1 MFSLSILCFN
11 VLMRAVISSYLP
23 AVEQQFL
30 LYPVLSINVMSD
42 IKMKECSE
50 TAGAFPQ
57 KFFDSH
63 FHYSL
68 YGNGSNFSTAFIS
81 PSLQKSDLFDC
92 QVTLVA
98 R

>member
-1 MFSLSILCFN
+1 
-11 VLMRAVISSYLP
+11 MRAVFSSYLP
-23 AVEQQFL
+23 AVKQHFL
-30 LYPVLSINVMSD
+30 SHNHPVLSINVMTD
-42 IKMKECSE
+42 IKLKKCSE

-57 KFFDSH
+57 KFFDLH

-68 YGNGSNFSTAFIS
+68 YGNGSNFSTAFVF

>member
-1 MFSLSILCFN
+1 
-11 VLMRAVISSYLP
+11 MRAVISSYLP
-23 AVEQQFL
+23 AVEQHFL
-30 LYPVLSINVMSD
+30 PHNHPVLSINVMTD

-57 KFFDSH
+57 KFFDLH